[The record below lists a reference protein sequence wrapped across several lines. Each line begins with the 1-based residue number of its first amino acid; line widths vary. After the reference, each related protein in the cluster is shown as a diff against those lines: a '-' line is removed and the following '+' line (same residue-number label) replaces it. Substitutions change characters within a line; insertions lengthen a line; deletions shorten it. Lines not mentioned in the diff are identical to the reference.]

1 VELVAS
7 QKTNR
12 AIEKVV
18 MNMNKTILIIGSG
31 FAGTALA
38 LFLKRAGFQS
48 AIYESRSASE
58 VDTGAFLY
66 LAPNGM
72 NVLRTLGLEQTFEED
87 GFPTTGI
94 AFYNSKGKRIGE
106 LDNKGDRVRYGAQGH
121 VLKRERIF
129 RLLRD
134 EVVSQGIPIQYGH
147 RLEGLEMQGEQVIA
161 HFQDGSSAHGAALIG
176 ADGINSSTRQVIL
189 PDAPQPR
196 FTGLVDTGGFTN
208 IPRLKTSSS
217 PQHMIFGKRAFFAYM
232 TKPSGEVF
240 WFSNVPWAKEPSR
253 DELNQI
259 TSETWKARLLEL
271 HAGDQDPVLEII
283 RSTPAEHLGKWPT
296 REMPPLTTWHK
307 GRVCLIGDAAHAT
320 SPSAGQGASLA
331 LEDAIVLAKCLRD
344 EPNFEL
350 AFARFQNTRKARV
363 DMIVQQARRN
373 GDRKVP
379 SPLMGFIMNLLLPT
393 FLKAATSGIDHMYGF
408 KVEWNDSA
416 EQLSRRQLESQ
427 A

>member
-1 VELVAS
+1 
-7 QKTNR
+7 
-12 AIEKVV
+12 

-38 LFLKRAGFQS
+38 LFLKRAGFQPV
-48 AIYESRSASE
+48 IYESRSASE
-58 VDTGAFLY
+58 VDNGAFLH

-72 NVLRTLGLEQTFEED
+72 NVLKTLGLEQTFEED

-106 LDNKGDRVRYGAQGH
+106 LDNTGDQVRYGAQGH

-134 EVVSQGIPIQYGH
+134 EVVRQGIPIQYGH
-147 RLEGLEMQGEQVIA
+147 RLEGVQKLGEQIIA
-161 HFQDGSSAHGAALIG
+161 HFQNGSSVQGDALIG
-176 ADGINSSTRQVIL
+176 ADGINSKTRQIIL

-196 FTGLVDTGGFTN
+196 FTGLVDTGGFTT

-259 TSETWKARLLEL
+259 TPEAWKARLLAL
-271 HAGDQDPVLEII
+271 HAGDQEPVLEII
-283 RSTPAEHLGKWPT
+283 RSTPAENLGKWPT
-296 REMPPLTTWHK
+296 REMPPITTWHK
-307 GRVCLIGDAAHAT
+307 GSVCLIGDAAHAT

-344 EPNFEL
+344 EANFEM
-350 AFARFQNTRKARV
+350 AFARFQHERKARV

-379 SPLMGFIMNLLLPT
+379 NPLMGFVMDLLLPT
-393 FLKAATSGIDHMYGF
+393 FLKAATSGIDQMYGYH
-408 KVEWNDSA
+408 VNWNDST
-416 EQLSRRQLESQ
+416 EKVHRQQLELQ